1 MLRVASFSLLLA
13 GLWLGLTAFWVA
25 DPGFD
30 DGAFAVNT
38 TIAHYFHPSERSA
51 PDGMELSEVDS
62 VTTLHLLMLNYS
74 AYDSA
79 YAGKMR
85 RNIQRQFPGAVIQEF
100 WEGSPD
106 DLSTQLQ
113 NNHVVVVAYP
123 SNGSNDA
130 LRAYGNVLQNFVRQG
145 GAVLLTGTHEFAT
158 LQQFG
163 LFDLDFGYFCKD
175 PDIHENLV
183 DHPVMSGTPE
193 EFTLPDYAY
202 PLDISDPGFV
212 TLADVRGYPVVGY
225 KTEGLGKIIYLG
237 FEYYYDEPV
246 STRLLGNAIRWV
258 APHPEQTAAPA
269 VKAEPQV
276 SATPALVRRSEEY
289 LYTGGNKKDGVD
301 LKIYPNPYAVK
312 ASLEFELTKTTAVAV
327 EMTDETG
334 RPVAELLRQRNL
346 APGTYYF
353 ELPNLP
359 PGVYFVK
366 CRCGETST
374 VRKVV
379 KIAEQ

>member
-1 MLRVASFSLLLA
+1 MLRVASIFMLLA

-25 DPGFD
+25 DPGFN

-38 TIAHYFHPSERSA
+38 TIAHYFHLSERPA
-51 PDGMELSEVDS
+51 PDGMEFTEVDS
-62 VTTLHLLMLNYS
+62 TTTLRLLMLNYS

-79 YAGKMR
+79 YSGKMR
-85 RNIQRQFPGAVIQEF
+85 RNIQRQFPAASIQEF

-106 DLSTQLQ
+106 DLATQLQ
-113 NNHVVVVAYP
+113 NNQVVVVAYP
-123 SNGSNDA
+123 SNGTNDA
-130 LRAYGNVLQNFVRQG
+130 LHAYGNVLHNFVRQG
-145 GAVLLTGTHEFAT
+145 GAVLLTGTHEFAI

-175 PDIHENLV
+175 PDIHENLTN
-183 DHPVMSGTPE
+183 HPVMAGTPE
-193 EFTLPDYAY
+193 DFTLPDYAY

-225 KTEGLGKIIYLG
+225 KTEGLGKIVYLG

-258 APHPEQTAAPA
+258 APRAEQPSAPVA
-269 VKAEPQV
+269 KAEPAA
-276 SATPALVRRSEEY
+276 ATPVVRRSEEY
-289 LYTGGNKKDGVD
+289 LYAGGTKKDVVD

-312 ASLEFELTKTTAVAV
+312 ASLEFELTKTTAVSI
-327 EMTDETG
+327 EMTDEVG

-346 APGTYYF
+346 GPGSYYF
-353 ELPNLP
+353 DLPNLA

-366 CRCGETST
+366 CRCGEVST

-379 KIAEQ
+379 KVAEQ